1 MRMQDGT
8 TFTAQSQEQTPRVVH
23 LSQSDFREG
32 KVVSPNRKPASVSI
46 DLDNLWA
53 YLKTAGV
60 PGWETYPGYLNEV
73 TPRILQCLEKMNM
86 KATFFVVGRDAAQPE
101 NGPALRAIADAGHEI
116 GNHSFDHEPWMPLYS
131 DAELAADFAK
141 SEEALFAAT
150 GQRPRGFRGP
160 GFCTSGRMR
169 DVLRVR
175 GYEYDASL
183 LPTFLGPIARYYF
196 QLVSKLPGKEKGKRA
211 LLYGG
216 FSNGTMPLRPF
227 EIRPGLME
235 VPVTT
240 MPISRLPVHLSY
252 LLFLAQHS
260 DALARLY
267 WRVATTLCRMT
278 NVGPSLLLHPT
289 DFMDVNDAP
298 QMNYFPA
305 MRIPALRKQALV
317 EFVLGSLRKRWEVG
331 TVADHAD
338 AFHKAPAPSNIIPMP
353 LSTIPAPETLPS
365 PATAAVSRRA

>member
-1 MRMQDGT
+1 MRMQNGSHNS
-8 TFTAQSQEQTPRVVH
+8 SQPQESTPRVVH

-32 KVVSPNRKPASVSI
+32 KVVDPNRKAASVSI

-60 PGWETYPGYLNEV
+60 EGWQSYPGYLNEI
-73 TPRILQCLEKMNM
+73 TPRILESLAKMNM
-86 KATFFVVGRDAAQPE
+86 KATFFVVGRDAAQKE
-101 NGPALRAIADAGHEI
+101 NGPAMRAIAEAGHEI

-131 DAELAADFAK
+131 DPELAADFTK
-141 SEEALFAAT
+141 SEQAIMEAT

-169 DVLRVR
+169 DVLRLR

-196 QLVSKLPGKEKGKRA
+196 QLVSRLPGKEKGKRA

-289 DFMDVNDAP
+289 DFMDVKDAP
-298 QMNYFPA
+298 LMNYFPA
-305 MRIPALRKQALV
+305 MKIPAARKQALV

-331 TVADHAD
+331 TVAEHAA
-338 AFHKAPAPSNIIPMP
+338 AFRKTPAPSNIIPMP
-353 LSTIPAPETLPS
+353 ISNLPAAESLPS
-365 PATAAVSRRA
+365 PTAAVMSRRA

>member
-1 MRMQDGT
+1 MRMQNGT
-8 TFTAQSQEQTPRVVH
+8 NQDSQAASQAPRIVH
-23 LSQSDFREG
+23 LSKSDFRDG
-32 KVVSPNRKPASVSI
+32 VVPNPNRSAASVSI

-60 PGWETYPGYLNEV
+60 PGWESYPGYLNEI
-73 TPRILQCLEKMNM
+73 TPRILQSLEKMDM
-86 KATFFVVGRDAAQPE
+86 RATFFVVGRDAAQAE
-101 NGPALRAIADAGHEI
+101 NGPVLRSIAEAGHEI
-116 GNHSFDHEPWMPLYS
+116 GNHSFDHEPWMPLYT
-131 DAELAADFAK
+131 DAELAADFTKA
-141 SEEALFAAT
+141 EEAITAAT

-169 DVLRVR
+169 DVLRLR

-196 QLVSKLPGKEKGKRA
+196 QLVSRLPGKEKGKRA

-216 FSNGTMPLRPF
+216 FSNGTLPLRPF

-260 DALARLY
+260 DALARIY
-267 WRVATTLCRMT
+267 WRIATTLCRLT

-289 DFMDVNDAP
+289 DFMDVKDAP
-298 QMNYFPA
+298 LMSYFPA
-305 MRIPALRKQALV
+305 MKIPAARKQALV
-317 EFVLGSLRKRWEVG
+317 EFVLGSLRKRWQVG
-331 TVADHAD
+331 TVADHAA
-338 AFHKAPAPSNIIPMP
+338 AFRTTPANVIPMP
-353 LSTIPAPETLPS
+353 LSTLPAPETLPA
-365 PATAAVSRRA
+365 PASAALSRHA

>member
-1 MRMQDGT
+1 MRMQPLTDSHAKLNGHST
-8 TFTAQSQEQTPRVVH
+8 RIVH
-23 LSQSDFREG
+23 LSQSDFRDG
-32 KVVSPNRKPASVSI
+32 GLVSTERKPASVSI

-53 YLKTAGV
+53 YLKTAGIS
-60 PGWETYPGYLNEV
+60 GWESYPGYLNEV
-73 TPRILQCLEKMNM
+73 TPRILQTLGKFDIN
-86 KATFFVVGRDAAQPE
+86 ATFFVVGRDAANPE
-101 NGPALRAIADAGHEI
+101 NAPALRAIADAGHEI

-131 DAELAADFAK
+131 DAELAADFNK
-141 SEEALFAAT
+141 SEAAILEAT

-169 DVLRVR
+169 DVLRLR

-196 QLVSKLPGKEKGKRA
+196 QLVSRLPGKEKGKRS

-267 WRVATTLCRMT
+267 WRIATTLCRMS

-289 DFMDVNDAP
+289 DFMDLNDAP
-298 QMNYFPA
+298 AMSYFPA
-305 MRIPALRKQALV
+305 MRIPVARKQALV
-317 EFVLGSLRKRWEVG
+317 EFVLSSLRKRWQVG
-331 TVADHAD
+331 TVAEHAA
-338 AFHKAPAPSNIIPMP
+338 AFRKMPANVIPMP
-353 LSTIPAPETLPS
+353 ISSLPS
-365 PATAAVSRRA
+365 PESLPSPVAAALSRHA

>member
-1 MRMQDGT
+1 MRMQTGT
-8 TFTAQSQEQTPRVVH
+8 DSLSKTPDNAARVVH
-23 LSQSDFREG
+23 LSQADFRDG
-32 KVVSPNRKPASVSI
+32 GTTAGNRGTASVSI

-60 PGWETYPGYLNEV
+60 SGWESYPSYLNEV
-73 TPRILQCLEKMNM
+73 TPRILQCLEKMDVR
-86 KATFFVVGRDAAQPE
+86 ATFFVVGRDAIQPE
-101 NGPALRAIADAGHEI
+101 NAAVLRSIADAGHEI

-131 DAELAADFAK
+131 DAELAADFARA
-141 SEEALFAAT
+141 EEAITKVT

-169 DVLRVR
+169 DVLRLR

-183 LPTFLGPIARYYF
+183 LPTFLGPVARYYF
-196 QLVSKLPGKEKGKRA
+196 QLISKLPGKEKGKRA

-260 DALARLY
+260 DALARIY
-267 WRVATTLCRMT
+267 WRIASTLCGISK
-278 NVGPSLLLHPT
+278 VGPSLLLHPT
-289 DFMDVNDAP
+289 DFMDATDAP
-298 QMNYFPA
+298 AMSYFPA
-305 MRIPALRKQALV
+305 MRIPVARKQALV
-317 EFVLGSLRKRWEVG
+317 EFVLKSLKKGWNVG
-331 TVADHAD
+331 TVGEHAD
-338 AFHKAPAPSNIIPMP
+338 AFRKAPANVIPMP
-353 LSTIPAPETLPS
+353 LAPTFAQDSSIAPS
-365 PATAAVSRRA
+365 SAVFSRRA